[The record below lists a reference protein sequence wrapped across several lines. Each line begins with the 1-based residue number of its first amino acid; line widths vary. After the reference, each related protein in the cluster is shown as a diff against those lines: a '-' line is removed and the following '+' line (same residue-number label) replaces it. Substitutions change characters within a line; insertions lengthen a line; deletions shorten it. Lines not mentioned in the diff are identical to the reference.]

1 MHPSP
6 SSDTVNPA
14 GPIDV
19 FSYTDANAID
29 GRPPDGAAL
38 LSCAAAAY
46 AAELQVL
53 VKDHHGEPVA
63 DAVVLGCNIHDWMVG
78 YIYVSETPFFA
89 KTEASGK
96 ATVDDLPAGIQRTH
110 LASEHGARRRHHR
123 ARYEKAW
130 MPVCALPRM
139 RAWIS
144 WVPS

>member
-1 MHPSP
+1 
-6 SSDTVNPA
+6 
-14 GPIDV
+14 
-19 FSYTDANAID
+19 
-29 GRPPDGAAL
+29 
-38 LSCAAAAY
+38 
-46 AAELQVL
+46 

-96 ATVDDLPAGIQRTH
+96 ATVDDLPAGEYSVRIWH
-110 LASEHGARRRHHR
+110 PSMEHGEDITAR
-123 ARYEKAW
+123 RYEKAW

>member
-1 MHPSP
+1 
-6 SSDTVNPA
+6 
-14 GPIDV
+14 V

-96 ATVDDLPAGIQRTH
+96 ATVDDLPAGEYSVRIWH
-110 LASEHGARRRHHR
+110 PSMEHGEDITAR
-123 ARYEKAW
+123 RYEKAW